1 MLPPMITAY
10 DVVDFFRP
18 NFLLPGWKKEAKHLV
33 KGAKKF
39 IHYKR
44 DLLPAD
50 RIAEIESRRMDLKLA
65 LQRSDR
71 KATEEAGRQL
81 QDTCE
86 RATSKV
92 FHQSWWEE
100 NLEVIF
106 VALVVALG
114 LRAYIVQPFRIPTG
128 SMQPTLNGIVIRNE
142 GPGFE
147 APWFGKRV
155 WDFLINGKTYHE
167 ILADAD
173 KRPTG
178 MRDASWFLFT
188 RTEVSFSDGSKIKIP
203 AAQGEVSDL
212 LGIRRVT
219 DPAGRSAIIA
229 KTYKKGDVILDG
241 SVTTGDL
248 VLVDRI
254 SYHFRKP
261 KRGEVFVFDT
271 RAIPTGGDITPELA
285 AQAGG
290 SHYIKRLCG
299 VPGDALSID
308 QPDLLNH
315 GEIVQAPGIRRVAE
329 REGEYAFT
337 YDGEPR
343 LGYHL
348 ADKRNAANFRRP
360 PLVEP
365 GDVFHLAV
373 SEQQGMSEYAA
384 LGDNTGN
391 SLDSRYWGA
400 VHEFNLVGPGWVSL
414 WPFGSGHW
422 GGID

>member
-1 MLPPMITAY
+1 MMTGY
-10 DVVDFFRP
+10 DLWDLLRP

-39 IHYKR
+39 VHYKR
-44 DLLPAD
+44 DLLPED
-50 RIAEIESRRMDLKLA
+50 RIAEIESRRMDLKDA
-65 LQRSDR
+65 LRRGDR
-71 KATEEAGRQL
+71 KATEEAGKHL

-92 FHQSWWEE
+92 FVQSWWEE

-114 LRAYIVQPFRIPTG
+114 LRAYVVQPFRIPTG

-142 GPGFE
+142 GPDFK
-147 APWFGKRV
+147 APWIGKKA
-155 WDFLINGKTYHE
+155 WDFVFSGKTYHK
-167 ILADAD
+167 IISDAD
-173 KRPTG
+173 KRPTH

-188 RTEVSFSDGSKIKIP
+188 RTEVTFSDGSKIKLP
-203 AAQGEVSDL
+203 AATGEVTDL
-212 LGIRRVT
+212 LGFKRVEMP
-219 DPAGRSAIIA
+219 DGRTGVMTKS
-229 KTYKKGDVILDG
+229 YKKGDAILNG
-241 SVTTGDL
+241 SITTGDL

-254 SYHFRKP
+254 SYHFRRP

-271 RAIPTGGDITPELA
+271 RALPTGGDVHPELKD
-285 AQAGG
+285 QSGG

-308 QPDLLNH
+308 EPDLLNH
-315 GEIVQAPGIRRVAE
+315 GQIVQAPGIRRVAE
-329 REGEYAFT
+329 REGKYAFT

-343 LGYHL
+343 RGYHL
-348 ADKRNAANFRRP
+348 ASKQNAAEFRHA
-360 PLVEP
+360 PLVEQ
-365 GDVFHLAV
+365 GDVFDLKADAPP
-373 SEQQGMSEYAA
+373 GLREYAA

-391 SLDSRYWGA
+391 SLDSRYWGP
-400 VHEFNLVGPGWVSL
+400 VHEYNLVGPGWVSL

-422 GGID
+422 GKIR